1 MENIDR
7 LALPT
12 DDSCMEGMPDRMS
25 ERMPEDMPDKVPE
38 CLPDRMPERRRLSQ
52 AGASTLKKSK
62 QGIGVSL
69 VGGIKQIYTTWNES
83 QRKSSVARLGQP
95 S

>member
-7 LALPT
+7 FALPT

-69 VGGIKQIYTTWNES
+69 LVVSNKYIQ
-83 QRKSSVARLGQP
+83 LGTNPKEKAVWQD
-95 S
+95 